1 MKTNLSKYR
10 MTAAGVMK
18 MWKTLKAGFPHLSQ
32 RLGKHKTEK
41 TPVLR
46 FPQLHGSAGILFFL

>member
-1 MKTNLSKYR
+1 